1 VIEIRLA
8 ELSDAP
14 RIGEILVEGF
24 MNKFGPIFGRKVDRA
39 PGIVARMMA
48 REIRQDDVALF
59 VAQVANRVV
68 GVLKLHT
75 RQDTPGDILFGLRLF
90 LREVGPF
97 YTVRAM
103 IGLLLLHEEPAA
115 DEGYI
120 SEIAVAAAHRGQGI
134 GWELLRQA
142 ERWALANDKTYL
154 SLHVA
159 ETNRARV
166 LYERFGFRAAGTVRP
181 WLAERLFGI
190 RSWIYMVKPILHT
203 SEV

>member
-48 REIRQDDVALF
+48 REIRQDDAALF

-75 RQDTPGDILFGLRLF
+75 RQYSCARWGLSIPCGR
-90 LREVGPF
+90 
-97 YTVRAM
+97 
-103 IGLLLLHEEPAA
+103 
-115 DEGYI
+115 
-120 SEIAVAAAHRGQGI
+120 
-134 GWELLRQA
+134 
-142 ERWALANDKTYL
+142 
-154 SLHVA
+154 
-159 ETNRARV
+159 
-166 LYERFGFRAAGTVRP
+166 
-181 WLAERLFGI
+181 
-190 RSWIYMVKPILHT
+190 
-203 SEV
+203 